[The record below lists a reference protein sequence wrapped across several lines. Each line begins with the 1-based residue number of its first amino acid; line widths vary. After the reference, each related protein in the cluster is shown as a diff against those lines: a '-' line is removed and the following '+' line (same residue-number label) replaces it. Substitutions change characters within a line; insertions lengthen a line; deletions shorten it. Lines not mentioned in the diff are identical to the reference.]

1 MSFSLARI
9 LGAVQLETREF
20 LTPIIIRVI
29 GIPGAQGSKRL
40 TRYGSLIE
48 SSKKVQPWRQD
59 IRHASLEAYEYEPID
74 GPCHVEI
81 DFLFPR
87 PKSHFGT
94 GKNSG
99 RIKPSAPHFL
109 TSHAVGDIDK
119 LCRSTLDG
127 LAVTTGG
134 TVLKDD
140 SFVVSLTAVKKYV
153 ERNEYPGAIIHIL
166 PYSLTF

>member
-1 MSFSLARI
+1 M
-9 LGAVQLETREF
+9 GAIQPQQCEF
-20 LTPIIIRVI
+20 LTPIVIRVI

-59 IRHASLEAYEYEPID
+59 IRHASLEAYQFEPIEIA
-74 GPCHVEI
+74 CHVEI

-94 GKNSG
+94 GKNQG
-99 RIKPSAPHFL
+99 RLKASAPYFL
-109 TSHAVGDIDK
+109 TSHASGDIDK

-127 LAVTTGG
+127 LSVTTGG

-140 SFVVSLTAVKKYV
+140 SFVVSITATKKYIQK
-153 ERNEYPGAIIHIL
+153 NELPGAIIKIMPL
-166 PYSLTF
+166 